1 MANVS
6 AQNIVGME
14 FKPPTIPP
22 SQPEPQP
29 QVDIARR
36 YDVYC
41 VDPNRAIVVYRNA
54 LFKGASS
61 LLPGVGGR
69 IVHHDFVEL
78 EQANGQSVFI
88 SRSCIFRFCEP
99 GTAIVAEVLAHNT
112 DVR

>member
-1 MANVS
+1 MQFQS
-6 AQNIVGME
+6 
-14 FKPPTIPP
+14 PP
-22 SQPEPQP
+22 SPPPPPEPQP
-29 QVDIARR
+29 QVDIRRR

-61 LLPGVGGR
+61 LLPGGGGR

-78 EQANGQSVFI
+78 EQVNGQSVFI

-99 GTAIVAEVLAHNT
+99 GTVVVAEVLACNK